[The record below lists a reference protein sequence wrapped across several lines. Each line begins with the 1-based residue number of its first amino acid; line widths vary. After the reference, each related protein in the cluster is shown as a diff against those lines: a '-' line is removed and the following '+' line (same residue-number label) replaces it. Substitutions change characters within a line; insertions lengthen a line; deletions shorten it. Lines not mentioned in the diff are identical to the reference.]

1 MTYLVLK
8 YNLVVPEV
16 FFFDLSHQVEEIVP
30 AMIPGVKYTLEMLC
44 GPTFWGPLTDGQKR
58 VAGKCMVHMVE
69 NGILP
74 LHFAKGR
81 HEYPKLYSL
90 R

>member
-16 FFFDLSHQVEEIVP
+16 FFYALLHQVEEIYP
-30 AMIPGVKYTLEMLC
+30 AMIPGEIYELKVLC
-44 GPTFWGPLTDGQKR
+44 GKDFWSLYTNGQKKT
-58 VAGKCMVHMVE
+58 AGKCMVHMVE
-69 NGILP
+69 NGMLP

>member
-1 MTYLVLK
+1 MIYIVL
-8 YNLVVPEV
+8 NDGLTVTEV
-16 FFFDLSHQVEEIVP
+16 FFSALLHQVEEIYP

-69 NGILP
+69 NGMLP
-74 LHFAKGR
+74 LHFAEGR